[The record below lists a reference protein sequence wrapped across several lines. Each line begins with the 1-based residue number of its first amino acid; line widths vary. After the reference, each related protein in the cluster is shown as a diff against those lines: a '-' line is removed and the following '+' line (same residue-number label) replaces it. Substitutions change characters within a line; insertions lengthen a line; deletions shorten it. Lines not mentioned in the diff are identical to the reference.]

1 MKQIGIYAGAPVS
14 LDWREGQ
21 QLIVFT
27 IPRVLV
33 GTAAWYAIRGLCDA
47 IGFESVHSHAAGN
60 TVVMEVTHTD
70 QVDQRIMTLIDLL
83 ITARYEHPTMV
94 QLALQIDESEAAQWE
109 ATLS

>member
-14 LDWREGQ
+14 LDWRDGQ

-27 IPRVLV
+27 IPRQLI
-33 GTAAWYAIRGLCDA
+33 GTASWYAIRGLCDA
-47 IGFESVHSHAAGN
+47 LGFENVHSYAAGGC
-60 TVVMEVTHTD
+60 VRMEVTHTD

-94 QLALQIDESEAAQWE
+94 QLALEIDSDAEQWE